1 MMQINNY
8 IMGVAAP
15 VLTVAGPII
24 SSAISGYKIGKSL
37 GELVSEE
44 IRYKTLTLINKHRHR
59 IWAVVMYKNNYIE
72 DWMVKGWFELIPLD
86 PWTYGFYG
94 VKNRI
99 VYYYAVCEECGN
111 YWGKDDAN
119 GYVPT
124 DNEAF

>member
-1 MMQINNY
+1 
-8 IMGVAAP
+8 
-15 VLTVAGPII
+15 
-24 SSAISGYKIGKSL
+24 
-37 GELVSEE
+37 
-44 IRYKTLTLINKHRHR
+44 
-59 IWAVVMYKNNYIE
+59 
-72 DWMVKGWFELIPLD
+72 MVKGWFELIPLD

-124 DNEAF
+124 DNEAFCNYNSCCIGELKDFSKVDLSDNDASIELTGY